1 MVERIPMKFV
11 IVLAVLAIC
20 GLVSSIIEQPTDLTF
35 LYSFGLLMLIGAS
48 FARIFPPKGIAKDR
62 RRLTLFLLSASAM
75 FAWPLS
81 LFYGIHATLMLKSIL
96 EAQMLDYP
104 LLPRLWFEVVFW
116 MGLGPILPFVAA
128 WLLRAPNKTSTP
140 AASFAHCNFR
150 VFGLGF
156 FQKDVEVGKCIE
168 NGCVYGLA
176 VACSHNVAPNC
187 SHCCFCDAINAIKC
201 ESFLRLSN

>member
-11 IVLAVLAIC
+11 IVLAVLATC

-96 EAQMLDYP
+96 KAQMLDYP
-104 LLPRLWFEVVFW
+104 LLPRLWLEVVFW

-128 WLLRAPNKTSTP
+128 WLLKLAKKQRQSEEARSSVRGYLVCLGISILGSAYLAPS
-140 AASFAHCNFR
+140 
-150 VFGLGF
+150 VL
-156 FQKDVEVGKCIE
+156 ILIL
-168 NGCVYGLA
+168 LA
-176 VACSHNVAPNC
+176 
-187 SHCCFCDAINAIKC
+187 
-201 ESFLRLSN
+201 